1 MSMCWGHHL
10 KERVT
15 NHEGTTC
22 SINRT
27 IHGMCRLG
35 SVGAGGRHQ
44 GEAGGFQGMQFLD
57 GKTMADLDKVT
68 DKFRAYANK
77 NDTGYSAWILTPEY
91 ATNPGSMS
99 PGWAAWPDGVAF
111 GVSME
116 KWRSLGTGIAA
127 EFAQVD
133 CSGMHVAATSLPIN
147 APGRLPG
154 WHIAVVRLRKLN
166 QGKTLDE
173 AYAAHLKFGQ
183 TMKAKGS
190 LSNSWMF
197 TPIAGR
203 IQVTITTQRPLPLF
217 DLGDTMEMFVN
228 RGGAG
233 ERVKI
238 IDPVASCQTP
248 DVFNALS
255 VRAAEE
261 V

>member
-1 MSMCWGHHL
+1 MVCAGWGQSAL
-10 KERVT
+10 AADTKARPVDFRGC
-15 NHEGTTC
+15 N
-22 SINRT
+22 
-27 IHGMCRLG
+27 
-35 SVGAGGRHQ
+35 
-44 GEAGGFQGMQFLD
+44 FLD

-91 ATNPGSMS
+91 ATNPGFDVAWM
-99 PGWAAWPDGVAF
+99 GAWPDGVAF

-127 EFAQVD
+127 EFAQVVD
-133 CSGMHVAATSLPIN
+133 CSGIHVAATSLPIN
-147 APGRLPG
+147 APEATPQDGILLLY
-154 WHIAVVRLRKLN
+154 ACKLN

-197 TPIAGR
+197 TPIAGAGDSEVDYYHAAAFYR
-203 IQVTITTQRPLPLF
+203 YS